1 MMIEITSGI
10 IMTGTGAV
18 GIVGCLIGLIVTAV
32 VFPKQRKRLLKNIEA
47 E

>member
-1 MMIEITSGI
+1 MMIEITPGI
-10 IMTGTGAV
+10 IMRGTGAV

-32 VFPKQRKRLLKNIEA
+32 VFPKQRKRLLQSIEA

>member
-1 MMIEITSGI
+1 MMIEITPGI
-10 IMTGTGAV
+10 IMTGTGTV

-32 VFPKQRKRLLKNIEA
+32 VFPKQRKRLLQNIEA

>member
-1 MMIEITSGI
+1 MMIEITPGI

-32 VFPKQRKRLLKNIEA
+32 VFPKQRKRLSQSIEA

>member
-1 MMIEITSGI
+1 MMIEIPPGI

-32 VFPKQRKRLLKNIEA
+32 VFPKQRKRLLQNIEA

>member
-1 MMIEITSGI
+1 MMIEITPGI

-32 VFPKQRKRLLKNIEA
+32 VFPKQRIRLLQNIEA

>member
-1 MMIEITSGI
+1 MMIEITPGI

-32 VFPKQRKRLLKNIEA
+32 VFPKQRKRLLQSIEA

>member
-1 MMIEITSGI
+1 MMIEITPGI

-32 VFPKQRKRLLKNIEA
+32 GCPKQTKRLLQNIEA